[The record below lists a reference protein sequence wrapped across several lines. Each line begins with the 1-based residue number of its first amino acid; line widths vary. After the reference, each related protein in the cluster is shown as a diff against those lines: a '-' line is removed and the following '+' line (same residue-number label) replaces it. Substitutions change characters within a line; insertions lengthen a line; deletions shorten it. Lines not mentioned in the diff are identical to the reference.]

1 MGRRSAIILI
11 LAVLFMFSM
20 TSVFADVSISKERTT
35 VTNLLPDITIYMDT
49 DQTYDV
55 NKDELQVL
63 VNEKKTDI
71 QSVKPF
77 NKTDQNTNYFIL
89 VDISKSLP
97 KDSFEA
103 IKKGV
108 IGFGKKLNKEDKVYL
123 IPFGESVYAENEEMD
138 PTGSD
143 FEAAVKK
150 LELKDNNTQLYTA
163 IDAVVTKA
171 QDDKTSNRNVAI
183 VFTDGIDDTTGGQI
197 TSDEAKKGMLEEG
210 IPLYGFAAGKDKAG
224 KDLLGEFCRSV
235 NGSIEDIDAKSIDSK
250 LSDLKNVLDRTL
262 TIQTKVRN
270 SEDIVNEF
278 DVRIQLHGKKD
289 TVVKK
294 GIIAHKSDDSKDVFA
309 VAVKKWILTYWW
321 IIVIAAIAL
330 IALIVLLTIKRN
342 KGIVN
347 VDGKIVYA
355 NKVQR
360 KYHMQVKEHN
370 TRDLKFAI
378 NVNGG
383 KTYLQEVSLVES
395 IIVGR
400 SSMCDV
406 YFDDAKMSRQHFS
419 VELSQGNIYLNDLE
433 STGGT
438 YLNGVRIYT
447 KQKLQRGDTITA
459 GKTNFKVDW

>member
-11 LAVLFMFSM
+11 LTVFFMLS
-20 TSVFADVSISKERTT
+20 TTAVFADVPISGNRTT
-35 VTNLLPDITIYMDT
+35 ITNLLPDITIYMDT
-49 DQTYDV
+49 NQTYDV

-89 VDISKSLP
+89 IDISKSLS

-103 IKKGV
+103 IKTGV
-108 IGFGKKLNKEDKVYL
+108 IGFGKKLNKRDKAYL
-123 IPFGESVYAENEEMD
+123 IPFGESVYAEDKAMD
-138 PTGSD
+138 PTGTD
-143 FEAAVKK
+143 FEAAVEK
-150 LELKDNNTQLYTA
+150 LTLKDNNTQLYTA

-171 QDDKTSNRNVAI
+171 KDDKNSNRNVAI

-197 TSDEAKKGMLEEG
+197 TSEEAKKGMLEEG
-210 IPLYGFAAGKDKAG
+210 IPLYGFAVGKDKAG

-235 NGSIEDIDAKSIDSK
+235 NGSIEDIDVGTIDAR
-250 LSDLKNVLDRTL
+250 LSDLKNVLDHTL
-262 TIQTKVRN
+262 TVQTKVRN

-278 DVRIQLHGKKD
+278 DVRVQLHGKKD

-294 GIIAHKSDDSKDVFA
+294 GIVAHKSDDSKDVFS

-378 NVNGG
+378 SVNGG

-419 VELSQGNIYLNDLE
+419 VEFSQGNIYVNDLD

-438 YLNGVRIYT
+438 YLNGVRVYT
-447 KQKLQRGDTITA
+447 KQKLQRGDTVTA
-459 GKTNFKVDW
+459 GKTTIKIDW